1 MIYII
6 GIILILIVLYII
18 GYFVKRKNFTYIDRL
33 EAWKIELM
41 NRPVLDEVSKIK
53 KLKMA
58 GETEEYF
65 ERWRTAW
72 DEIVTEELPNVE
84 EMLYE
89 AEDLV
94 EKYRFSKAKQV
105 YTKIETSLKEA
116 EMKIDEMVA
125 NLHDIIGS
133 EEKNRED
140 IIGLQELYKKLKKE
154 LLAHQYAYGKAS
166 KNLEQQIVSATEKM
180 DQFGLETENGNY
192 LTAREIIM
200 ELKKEL
206 ESLNVKMESI
216 PLLLNECLHVI
227 PEQLKEIKNGINE
240 MVEEGYHLEH
250 LGLSA
255 VIKKLEDTLQ
265 SYTRSIETAEIDGIE
280 DGLKEIK
287 GQIEVIYDLLE
298 GEVTAKKYVLS
309 NQSQIT
315 ESLANITA
323 KNESLKNEV
332 EQVKETY
339 HMSEAELEI
348 LSELEEKTATMK
360 KMAELMLTNEN
371 LSSAAYSVLRDKV
384 EEIFANMKE
393 VEDKQQSLLEILQ
406 ALRKDEM
413 EAREKIK
420 NLRKL
425 FQDTARLLER
435 SNLPGVPQDI
445 ETKLLDAQEVI
456 QDCFNSLDEKPLRMQ
471 FVQTSLQKAESI
483 VNDIHNQVV
492 EMVENVYFI
501 EKIIQY
507 GNRYRRKY
515 PAVHKRLTVAE
526 EAFRRY
532 DYSSAFE
539 EAAAAVEEA
548 EPGALK
554 KIEELINEEYEQD
567 VH

>member
-1 MIYII
+1 
-6 GIILILIVLYII
+6 
-18 GYFVKRKNFTYIDRL
+18 
-33 EAWKIELM
+33 
-41 NRPVLDEVSKIK
+41 
-53 KLKMA
+53 
-58 GETEEYF
+58 
-65 ERWRTAW
+65 
-72 DEIVTEELPNVE
+72 
-84 EMLYE
+84 
-89 AEDLV
+89 
-94 EKYRFSKAKQV
+94 
-105 YTKIETSLKEA
+105 
-116 EMKIDEMVA
+116 
-125 NLHDIIGS
+125 
-133 EEKNRED
+133 
-140 IIGLQELYKKLKKE
+140 
-154 LLAHQYAYGKAS
+154 
-166 KNLEQQIVSATEKM
+166 
-180 DQFGLETENGNY
+180 
-192 LTAREIIM
+192 
-200 ELKKEL
+200 
-206 ESLNVKMESI
+206 
-216 PLLLNECLHVI
+216 
-227 PEQLKEIKNGINE
+227 

-265 SYTRSIETAEIDGIE
+265 SYTRSIETAEINGIE

-287 GQIEVIYDLLE
+287 EQIEVMYDLLE

-315 ESLANITA
+315 ESLANITT
-323 KNESLKNEV
+323 KNEFLKNEV

-348 LSELEEKTATMK
+348 LNELEEKTATMK
-360 KMAELMLTNEN
+360 KMAEFLLTNEN

-384 EEIFANMKE
+384 EEIFANIKE

-406 ALRKDEM
+406 ALRKDEI

-425 FQDTARLLER
+425 FQDTARFLER

-526 EAFRRY
+526 ESFRRY
-532 DYSSAFE
+532 DYNSAFE

-548 EPGALK
+548 EPGALR

-567 VH
+567 VR

>member
-1 MIYII
+1 MV
-6 GIILILIVLYII
+6 LIVLYII
-18 GYFVKRKNFTYIDRL
+18 GYFVKRNNFTYIDRL
-33 EAWKIELM
+33 EAWKIEIM

-53 KLKMA
+53 KLKME
-58 GETEEYF
+58 GEAEEYF

-72 DEIVTEELPNVE
+72 DEIITEELPNVE

-105 YTKIETSLKEA
+105 YTKIETSLKEV
-116 EMKIDEMVA
+116 EKKIDEMVE

-140 IIGLQELYKKLKKE
+140 IIGLKELYKKLKKE
-154 LLAHQYAYGKAS
+154 LLAHRYAYGKAS

-180 DQFGLETENGNY
+180 DQFGWETENGNY
-192 LTAREIIM
+192 LTAREIII

-206 ESLNVKMESI
+206 ESLNVKMECI
-216 PLLLNECLHVI
+216 PLFLNECLHVI

-240 MVEEGYHLEH
+240 MVEEGYLLEH
-250 LGLSA
+250 LGLST
-255 VIKKLEDTLQ
+255 VIKKLEDTLK
-265 SYTRSIETAEIDGIE
+265 SYTQSIETAEIDGIE

-309 NQSQIT
+309 NLSQIT
-315 ESLANITA
+315 ESLASITS

-332 EQVKETY
+332 ELVKETY

-348 LSELEEKTATMK
+348 LSELEEKTAAMK
-360 KMAELMLTNEN
+360 KMVEFMLTNEN
-371 LSSAAYSVLRDKV
+371 LSSAAYSVLREKV

-393 VEDKQQSLLEILQ
+393 IEDKQQSLLEILQ

-413 EAREKIK
+413 EAREKIIR
-420 NLRKL
+420 LRKL
-425 FQDTARLLER
+425 FQDTARLLQR
-435 SNLPGVPQDI
+435 SNIPGVPQDI
-445 ETKLLDAQEVI
+445 ETKLLDTQEVI

-471 FVQTSLQKAESI
+471 FVQTSLQKAESA

-492 EMVENVYFI
+492 EMVENVYYI

-507 GNRYRRKY
+507 GNRYRKKY
-515 PAVHKRLTVAE
+515 PAVNKRLTVAE

-532 DYSSAFE
+532 DYNYAFE

-554 KIEELINEEYEQD
+554 KIEELINEEYQQD

>member
-1 MIYII
+1 MV
-6 GIILILIVLYII
+6 LIVLYII
-18 GYFVKRKNFTYIDRL
+18 GYFVKRNNFTYIDRL
-33 EAWKIELM
+33 EAWKIEIM

-53 KLKMA
+53 KLKME

-140 IIGLQELYKKLKKE
+140 IIGLKELYKKLKKE
-154 LLAHQYAYGKAS
+154 LLAHRYAYGKAS

-180 DQFGLETENGNY
+180 DQFGWETENGNY
-192 LTAREIIM
+192 LTAREIII

-206 ESLNVKMESI
+206 ESLNVKMECI
-216 PLLLNECLHVI
+216 PLFLNECLHVI

-240 MVEEGYHLEH
+240 MVEEGYLLEH
-250 LGLSA
+250 LGLST
-255 VIKKLEDTLQ
+255 VIKKLEDTLK
-265 SYTRSIETAEIDGIE
+265 SYTQSIETAEIDGIE

-309 NQSQIT
+309 NLSQIT
-315 ESLANITA
+315 ESLASITS

-332 EQVKETY
+332 ELVKETY

-348 LSELEEKTATMK
+348 LSELEEKTAAMK
-360 KMAELMLTNEN
+360 KMVEFMLTNEN
-371 LSSAAYSVLRDKV
+371 LSSAAYSVLREKV

-393 VEDKQQSLLEILQ
+393 IEDKQQSLLEILQ

-413 EAREKIK
+413 EAREKIIR
-420 NLRKL
+420 LRKL
-425 FQDTARLLER
+425 FQDTARLLQR
-435 SNLPGVPQDI
+435 SNIPGVPQDI
-445 ETKLLDAQEVI
+445 ETKLLDTQEVI

-471 FVQTSLQKAESI
+471 FVQTSLQKAESA

-492 EMVENVYFI
+492 EMVENVYYI

-507 GNRYRRKY
+507 GNRYRKKY
-515 PAVHKRLTVAE
+515 PAVNKRLTVAE

-532 DYSSAFE
+532 DYNYAFE

-554 KIEELINEEYEQD
+554 KIEELINEEYQQD

>member
-6 GIILILIVLYII
+6 GIIMVLIVLYII
-18 GYFVKRKNFTYIDRL
+18 GYFVKRNNFTYIDRL
-33 EAWKIELM
+33 EAWKIEIM

-53 KLKMA
+53 KLKME
-58 GETEEYF
+58 GEAEEYF

-72 DEIVTEELPNVE
+72 DEIITEELPNVE

-105 YTKIETSLKEA
+105 YTKIETSLKEV
-116 EMKIDEMVA
+116 EKKIDEMVE

-140 IIGLQELYKKLKKE
+140 IIGLKELYKKLKKE
-154 LLAHQYAYGKAS
+154 LLAHRYAYGKAS

-180 DQFGLETENGNY
+180 DQFGWETENGNY
-192 LTAREIIM
+192 LTAREIII

-206 ESLNVKMESI
+206 ESLNVKMECI
-216 PLLLNECLHVI
+216 PLFLNECLHVI

-240 MVEEGYHLEH
+240 MVEEGYLLEH
-250 LGLSA
+250 LGLST
-255 VIKKLEDTLQ
+255 VIKKLEDTLK
-265 SYTRSIETAEIDGIE
+265 SYTQSIETAEIDGIE

-309 NQSQIT
+309 NLSQIT
-315 ESLANITA
+315 ESLASITS

-332 EQVKETY
+332 ELVKETY

-348 LSELEEKTATMK
+348 LSELEEKTAAMK
-360 KMAELMLTNEN
+360 KMVEFMLTNEN
-371 LSSAAYSVLRDKV
+371 LSSAAYSVLREKV

-393 VEDKQQSLLEILQ
+393 IEDKQQSLLEILQ

-413 EAREKIK
+413 EAREKIIR
-420 NLRKL
+420 LRKL
-425 FQDTARLLER
+425 FQDTARLLQR
-435 SNLPGVPQDI
+435 SNIPGVPQDI
-445 ETKLLDAQEVI
+445 ETKLLDTQEVI

-471 FVQTSLQKAESI
+471 FVQTSLQKAESA

-492 EMVENVYFI
+492 EMVENVYYI

-507 GNRYRRKY
+507 GNRYRKKY
-515 PAVHKRLTVAE
+515 PAVNKRLTIAE

-532 DYSSAFE
+532 DYNYAFE

-554 KIEELINEEYEQD
+554 KIEELINEEYQQD

>member
-1 MIYII
+1 MV
-6 GIILILIVLYII
+6 LIVLYII
-18 GYFVKRKNFTYIDRL
+18 GYFVKRNNFTYIDRL
-33 EAWKIELM
+33 EAWKIEIM

-53 KLKMA
+53 KLKME
-58 GETEEYF
+58 GEAEEYF

-72 DEIVTEELPNVE
+72 DEIITEELPNVE

-105 YTKIETSLKEA
+105 YTKIETSLKEV
-116 EMKIDEMVA
+116 EKKIDEMVE

-140 IIGLQELYKKLKKE
+140 IIGLKELYKKLKKE
-154 LLAHQYAYGKAS
+154 LLAHRYAYGKAS

-180 DQFGLETENGNY
+180 DQFGWETENGNY
-192 LTAREIIM
+192 LTAREIII

-206 ESLNVKMESI
+206 ESLNVKMECI
-216 PLLLNECLHVI
+216 PLFLNECLHVI

-240 MVEEGYHLEH
+240 MVEEGYLLEH
-250 LGLSA
+250 LGLST
-255 VIKKLEDTLQ
+255 VIKKLEDTLK
-265 SYTRSIETAEIDGIE
+265 SYTQSIETAEIDGIE

-309 NQSQIT
+309 NLSQIT
-315 ESLANITA
+315 ESLASITS

-332 EQVKETY
+332 ELVKETY

-348 LSELEEKTATMK
+348 LSELEEKTAAMK
-360 KMAELMLTNEN
+360 KMVEFMLTNEN
-371 LSSAAYSVLRDKV
+371 LSSAAYSVLREKV

-393 VEDKQQSLLEILQ
+393 IEDKQQSLLEILQ

-413 EAREKIK
+413 EAREKIIR
-420 NLRKL
+420 LRKL
-425 FQDTARLLER
+425 FQDTARLLQR
-435 SNLPGVPQDI
+435 SNIPGVPQDI
-445 ETKLLDAQEVI
+445 ETKLLDTQEVI

-471 FVQTSLQKAESI
+471 FVQTSLQKAESA

-492 EMVENVYFI
+492 EMVENVYYI

-507 GNRYRRKY
+507 GNRYRKKY
-515 PAVHKRLTVAE
+515 PAVNKRLTIAE

-532 DYSSAFE
+532 DYNYAFE

-554 KIEELINEEYEQD
+554 KIEELINEEYQQD